1 MGYRF
6 SHVGV
11 PDSTVSE
18 NAEYIRQLGIY
29 RVDGTEDPMAFEYT
43 CFTEAK
49 ILPEIL
55 KNEIHIGYEVDDL
68 IEAIREADE
77 ILMEPFALPGKKV
90 IAMIRRKGVLVELIY
105 QGD

>member
-1 MGYRF
+1 M
-6 SHVGV
+6 
-11 PDSTVSE
+11 
-18 NAEYIRQLGIY
+18 
-29 RVDGTEDPMAFEYT
+29 
-43 CFTEAK
+43 
-49 ILPEIL
+49 